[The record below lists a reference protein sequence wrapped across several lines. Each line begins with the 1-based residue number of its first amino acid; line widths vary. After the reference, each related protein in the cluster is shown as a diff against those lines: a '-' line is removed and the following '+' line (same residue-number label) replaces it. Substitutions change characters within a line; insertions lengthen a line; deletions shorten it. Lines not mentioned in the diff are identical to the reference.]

1 MVLSARNVADYLV
14 NRGIIGR
21 DQIVDGEFV
30 ATDSTRRNRNFRV
43 ALTGT
48 TGYFVKQVADWDP
61 LSLETLER
69 EARFYWRA
77 WNEPALQPISRWLPR
92 FHSYEPGRRVLVLE
106 LISGGEDLGTHHRRL
121 GRFPETVATQ
131 AGEALARV
139 HETARSVAGA
149 GNGAGSFPDHIP
161 WILTA
166 PEAPAEGLPGDGS
179 LGELLRLVRSYP
191 ELSDGIAAARKAWTP
206 ETLVHG
212 DLKWENLI
220 VGADPGDPV
229 EPVDPAAPR
238 AAAAP
243 LRVIDWELVHRGDP
257 AWDVGA
263 MLQAYL
269 NFWVF
274 SMPAATGSK
283 PADLVRAAPWRIESM
298 QPAMRAFWRA
308 YSGARR
314 IEDPDAF
321 LGRSMSYAACRMLQT
336 AYESV
341 QQAPRITPH
350 AVLLLQLSANTL
362 KDPHDATHRL
372 AGI

>member
-1 MVLSARNVADYLV
+1 MVLSARNVGDYLV

-77 WNEPALQPISRWLPR
+77 WNESALQPISRWLPR

-121 GRFPETVATQ
+121 GQFPETVAAE

-139 HETARSVAGA
+139 HETTRSDM
-149 GNGAGSFPDHIP
+149 GNGSGPASFPDHIP

-166 PEAPAEGLPGDGS
+166 PDAPAGGLPEGGS
-179 LGELLRLVRSYP
+179 LGELLRMVRSYP
-191 ELSDGIAAARKAWTP
+191 ELSDGVAAARKAWTP

-212 DLKWENLI
+212 DLKWENVI
-220 VGADPGDPV
+220 VGAEPGD
-229 EPVDPAAPR
+229 DG
-238 AAAAP
+238 AP
-243 LRVIDWELVHRGDP
+243 LRLIDWELVHRGDP

-283 PADLVRAAPWRIESM
+283 PADLVRAAPWGIESM

-362 KDPHDATHRL
+362 KDPHDATRRL